1 MFGFQL
7 KNLNY
12 AILDLYV
19 VIPFYMVKNCKQKKG
34 AVTTVVCSDPQKLD
48 FFGVEKST
56 PFFML

>member
-19 VIPFYMVKNCKQKKG
+19 VIPFYMVKNCKQKKRKEHNFSLSSFLFII
-34 AVTTVVCSDPQKLD
+34 V
-48 FFGVEKST
+48 
-56 PFFML
+56 

>member
-12 AILDLYV
+12 AILDLYA

-34 AVTTVVCSDPQKLD
+34 AVTTVVSQ
-48 FFGVEKST
+48 S
-56 PFFML
+56 PFSE